1 MTLRYILNICTRISS
16 WWGDLIA
23 PIQPGLDKITLIE
36 TGWMAILKYKKSI
49 IIAICIFFLL
59 IVFVN
64 LIDKFFDKFDLT
76 FQTPIKTQSP
86 VLINPRV
93 EFVSPIDEAWALEG
107 TGEGAASPSL
117 REPITDIEKEIYMV
131 FGEEHFDKA
140 MMIVDCENKEQDPK
154 AVNVNTDT
162 HNSRDIGIFQINQYW
177 QKVGNA
183 KFLFDP
189 AINIRI
195 AWRIYENDGY
205 SFKQWTCGKKY
216 KI

>member
-1 MTLRYILNICTRISS
+1 ML
-16 WWGDLIA
+16 
-23 PIQPGLDKITLIE
+23 
-36 TGWMAILKYKKSI
+36 
-49 IIAICIFFLL
+49 F
-59 IVFVN
+59 
-64 LIDKFFDKFDLT
+64 DKFFDKYTLD
-76 FQTPIKTQSP
+76 FQFPITTRTP
-86 VLINPRV
+86 VLISPQV
-93 EFVSPIDEAWALEG
+93 SFVSPIDEAWALEG
-107 TGEGAASPSL
+107 GEGAVLPL

-131 FGEEHFDKA
+131 FGDEHFEKA
-140 MMIVDCENKEQDPK
+140 MMIVDCENKGQNPK

-183 KFLFDP
+183 KFLYDP